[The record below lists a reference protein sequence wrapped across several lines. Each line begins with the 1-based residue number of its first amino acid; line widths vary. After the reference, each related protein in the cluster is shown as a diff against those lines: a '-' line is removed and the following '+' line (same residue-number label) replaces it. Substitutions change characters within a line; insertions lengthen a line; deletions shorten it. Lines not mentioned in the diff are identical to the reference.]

1 MLSSVASLIVIPTI
15 FPSIMLPPPMSPT
28 CSHLSL
34 NGNSLERLGIIL
46 PALGESFGLI
56 TQLSLPSPL
65 EVRSTLTVITSQ
77 SLKIF
82 LNMFKRRSLKNLTLI
97 GTSLS
102 FIKPSLLLSFI
113 ATKPSGGSL
122 PITSIGSFKSARL
135 LHSFSP
141 YGTTNEVFR
150 RRLITLLDRL
160 PPPWNL
166 PFELL
171 KASPHHSVTLILKR
185 IVANGYHILSILNA
199 SPWPPILT
207 KIFLLCR
214 FRGPPP
220 LRLLPTSLLPNHG
233 YRQLLWLRRLFLLLP
248 LILRRKSLPP
258 LWLLPL
264 SYRKPLLLHIF
275 LPRNRNRAYNKGQ
288 NAGQL

>member
-34 NGNSLERLGIIL
+34 NGNSLERLRIIL

-82 LNMFKRRSLKNLTLI
+82 LNMFKRRSLKNSTLI

-113 ATKPSGGSL
+113 ATKRSGGSL

-135 LHSFSP
+135 LHSSSP

-150 RRLITLLDRL
+150 RHLIPLLDGL
-160 PPPWNL
+160 LPWNL
-166 PFELL
+166 PFKLL

-185 IVANGYHILSILNA
+185 IVGNGYHILSILNA

-214 FRGPPP
+214 SPGPPP
-220 LRLLPTSLLPNHG
+220 LRLLPTSLLPNHVC
-233 YRQLLWLRRLFLLLP
+233 RQLLWLRG
-248 LILRRKSLPP
+248 SVPP
-258 LWLLPL
+258 P
-264 SYRKPLLLHIF
+264 P
-275 LPRNRNRAYNKGQ
+275 AYTSEEVIAPTVKV
-288 NAGQL
+288 